1 MRRYCREV
9 DISDIGFIERCIWLW
24 LAKKKKRAD
33 VQHFLAQYSDDL
45 TYRDVREH
53 IANKDYGFL
62 DQIIHKIVEDIRHR
76 IQSRELGLPPI
87 CFKQRYD
94 TCCRKWRTIGVEKP
108 IHQIFDYIVVEG
120 CKSLLEAKIGPFQ
133 MASIPGRGQEKGCKQ
148 ISKWLQMDAAG
159 TRYYTKGDVKKCY
172 PSIPH
177 DKIKAKF
184 ARDIKN
190 PELVWLVKEL
200 IDIFPEGLSIGS
212 YFSQYACNYYLS
224 DAYHYACEQLFKIR
238 KRRGKETR
246 VRLVS
251 HVLFYMDDILVLGA
265 SKQDIEKAMNLLTAY
280 VEEHLG
286 LTIKPEWKV
295 IEADYTGRDGK
306 HHGRFIDMMGYRIY
320 RDHITIRRTT
330 FKRCR
335 RSILR
340 AGAKIKAGRPIAPSM
355 ARRVVSYN
363 GRLTHS
369 DSRDFEKKYDVP
381 RIMAICNRIV
391 SENDKEK
398 RRKKNEECISC
409 TGETG
414 RNPVCEERRWAG
426 GCVDETERDP
436 AGMPF

>member
-1 MRRYCREV
+1 MRRYCKEV
-9 DISDIGFIERCIWLW
+9 AISDIKFIERCIWLW
-24 LAKKKKRAD
+24 LKKKKSRTD
-33 VQHFLAQYSDDL
+33 VQRFLAQYSDGL
-45 TYRDVREH
+45 TYRDVKE
-53 IANKDYGFL
+53 IIDNKDYDAL
-62 DQIIHKIVEDIRHR
+62 DKIIQQIADDIRRR
-76 IQSRELGLPPI
+76 IQNRNLDLPPI
-87 CFKQRYD
+87 YFKQRYD
-94 TCCRKWRTIGVEKP
+94 TCCRKWRTIGIEKP
-108 IHQIFDYIVVEG
+108 IHQIFDYIAVEA
-120 CKSLLEAKIGPFQ
+120 CKELFNAKIGPYQ

-148 ISKWLQMDAAG
+148 IQKWIQTDPSG
-159 TRYYTKGDVKKCY
+159 TRYYAKGDVKKCY

-177 DKIKAKF
+177 DKLKAKF

-190 PELVWLVKEL
+190 PELLWLICEL
-200 IDIFPEGLSIGS
+200 IDAFPEGLSIGS

-224 DAYHYACEQLFKIR
+224 DAYHYACEQLSKVQ
-238 KRRGKETR
+238 KRRGKEIR
-246 VRLVS
+246 IRLVT
-251 HVLFYMDDILVLGA
+251 HVLFYMDDVLVFGA
-265 SKQDIEKAMNLLTAY
+265 SKKDLEKAMKLLTVYAKD
-280 VEEHLG
+280 HLG
-286 LTIKPEWKV
+286 LTIKPDWKV
-295 IEADYTGRDGK
+295 IEMDYVGKDGK

-340 AGAKIKAGRPIAPSM
+340 SGAKIKAGRPITPSM
-355 ARRVVSYN
+355 ARRVVAYN

-398 RRKKNEECISC
+398 RRKENEECISC

-414 RNPVCEERRWAG
+414 RNPVCKERRWAG